1 MRSKV
6 YTVGRADDCDIIIDD
21 PSNITSGKHAVFRID
36 KNGNYTITD
45 CSTNGTYVNGI
56 KIEPNVEVPIRR
68 TDKISFAHMVYFNW
82 DLIPNYKK
90 KTLILVL
97 SLVTGIIVLSAIA
110 FVVLKCQEHSNY
122 DSGYNWGNQQIESPK
137 NESPTQMRDSTTV
150 KDTLTNT
157 KVTPPAIAVP
167 PSLVT
172 PPSPVTPRSSVTP
185 PSTQEK
191 LRKINQGVKMRKQKS
206 ATPNK
211 DSAKTKQTS
220 ENKEQPSDTTQHTS
234 DKKKVTNPL
243 I

>member
-6 YTVGRADDCDIIIDD
+6 YTVGRAEDCDIIIGDS
-21 PSNITSGKHAVFRID
+21 SNITSGKHAVFRVD

-97 SLVTGIIVLSAIA
+97 SLVAGIIVLSAIA
-110 FVVLKCQEHSNY
+110 FVVLKFQGHSNY
-122 DSGYNWGNQQIESPK
+122 DSGYNWGNQQIVSPP
-137 NESPTQMRDSTTV
+137 NESPTQVRDSIEA
-150 KDTLTNT
+150 KDTLPNT
-157 KVTPPAIAVP
+157 KVIPPAIAVP
-167 PSLVT
+167 PSVT
-172 PPSPVTPRSSVTP
+172 PPSVTP
-185 PSTQEK
+185 PSVTPPSAQEK
-191 LRKINQGVKMRKQKS
+191 LRKINQVVKKRKQKS
-206 ATPNK
+206 ATPDK